1 MVEGIR
7 YETDMS
13 GIVAKTR
20 CPYSRAVFQINV
32 GSESCRACP
41 HFVRDDAKRK
51 IVYCE
56 HAEL

>member
-7 YETDMS
+7 YETDRS
-13 GIVAKTR
+13 GIVMKTT
-20 CPYSRAVFQINV
+20 CPYSGVPFKICV
-32 GSESCRACP
+32 GSYSCYACP